1 MLRKPFI
8 FNTSCIRLSYSG
20 FHLIAL
26 RHGSIIFSLSDPK
39 TKNSNLNIL
48 TLFVV
53 TGDSEMTDDTLSHSE
68 LLTIIQNLDTDEQL
82 RLMEEVA
89 TIIRNRVKTKKHSI
103 LELRGLG
110 KEIWESVDAQEYVD
124 RERDSWTG

>member
-1 MLRKPFI
+1 M
-8 FNTSCIRLSYSG
+8 G
-20 FHLIAL
+20 FHLTAL

-48 TLFVV
+48 TLFIV

>member
-1 MLRKPFI
+1 
-8 FNTSCIRLSYSG
+8 
-20 FHLIAL
+20 
-26 RHGSIIFSLSDPK
+26 
-39 TKNSNLNIL
+39 
-48 TLFVV
+48 
-53 TGDSEMTDDTLSHSE
+53 MTDDTLSHSE